1 MKRNDRKVLLV
12 YGLDS
17 MDLAR
22 LELLGYKMVII
33 NEDNGGGLI
42 RDLIENKGKP
52 TKGELPDEKV
62 VIFNGY
68 KDDALQKGVQA
79 IRTSFPVKPIIAAV
93 TDNSYN
99 WAFEYLLIEHL
110 IQDRNWNRKNA
121 QEFREAMIK
130 ENQQEAE
137 RLAKEQANQEEDK

>member
-1 MKRNDRKVLLV
+1 M
-12 YGLDS
+12 
-17 MDLAR
+17 LAVF
-22 LELLGYKMVII
+22 LC
-33 NEDNGGGLI
+33 
-42 RDLIENKGKP
+42 
-52 TKGELPDEKV
+52 DEKV

>member
-42 RDLIENKGKP
+42 RDLIENKGQP

-79 IRTSFPVKPIIAAV
+79 IRTSFPVKPIIATV

-99 WAFEYLLIEHL
+99 WTFEFLLIEHL

-121 QEFREAMIK
+121 QEYREAMIK